1 MSDFKNKLLE
11 ISGEISR
18 EDEITNL
25 SEDHKII
32 SRNSRLETRMHEAFS
47 KIISEIESFEYSL
60 GGYSALPYGRV
71 NPEKV
76 IEQAKNNQYMYKKL
90 KKIAYK
96 KMLEL
101 KQVID
106 EVLCPEEEEGEK
118 EIEVEI
124 STSNT
129 ETPGFEMETPST
141 EMETEVQPSN
151 NVKSYLSKKT
161 DMKKKKY

>member
-32 SRNSRLETRMHEAFS
+32 SRNNRLETRMHEAFS

-71 NPEKV
+71 NPER
-76 IEQAKNNQYMYKKL
+76 
-90 KKIAYK
+90 
-96 KMLEL
+96 
-101 KQVID
+101 
-106 EVLCPEEEEGEK
+106 
-118 EIEVEI
+118 
-124 STSNT
+124 
-129 ETPGFEMETPST
+129 
-141 EMETEVQPSN
+141 
-151 NVKSYLSKKT
+151 
-161 DMKKKKY
+161 

>member
-32 SRNSRLETRMHEAFS
+32 SRNNRLETRMHEAFS

-129 ETPGFEMETPST
+129 ETPGSEMETPST